1 MPSPCFLMEGSRLFA
16 TIRAIDYYL
25 PARTVTNADLV
36 RQFPAWAAE
45 TVESKTGIRTRHI
58 AAENELA
65 SDLAVEAARKLF
77 RSGACAP
84 SDIDYILLCTQ
95 SPDYLIP
102 TTACLV
108 QQRLGVPNS
117 AGALDFNLGCSGFVY
132 GLSLAKGLVETGEAR
147 NVLLLTCE
155 TYSKHMDPGDV
166 NVRSIFGDAAAATL
180 IQTRP
185 DGPGGGLPWIGPFVY
200 GTDGSGESTLIV
212 RRGSL
217 RDGASGA
224 ANAESRA
231 DQPAALFMDGPAI
244 FSFTLNAVPD
254 SVHKLLAK
262 ARIGLDDVDLFV
274 FHQAN
279 RFMLEHLR
287 RKLQIP
293 SEKFVYAMEDCGNT
307 VSSTIPIA
315 LCRALQEGRIRPGS
329 RLMLVGFGVGYSWCA
344 AMVRWSH
351 GSASAPLAGNST

>member
-1 MPSPCFLMEGSRLFA
+1 VRGTGNDLYA
-16 TIRAIDYYL
+16 AIRAIESHL
-25 PARTVTNADLV
+25 PKGVLTNEDLV
-36 RQFPAWAAE
+36 QQFPVWTAE
-45 TVESKTGIRTRHI
+45 SVESKTGIRTRHI

-65 SDLAVEAARKLF
+65 SDLAVEAARKIF
-77 RSGACAP
+77 RSGVCAP
-84 SDIDYILLCTQ
+84 SDIDFILLCTQ

-108 QQRLGVPNS
+108 QQRLGVPRS

-147 NVLLLTCE
+147 SVLLLTCE
-155 TYSKHMDPGDV
+155 TYSKHMDPGDF

-180 IQTRP
+180 VQAQP
-185 DGPGGGLPWIGPFVY
+185 DGPGDGLPWIGPFVY
-200 GTDGSGESTLIV
+200 GTDGSGASTLIV

-217 RDGASGA
+217 RDRASQGQ
-224 ANAESRA
+224 NVGDPGGGQSG
-231 DQPAALFMDGPAI
+231 ALFMDGPAV
-244 FSFTLNAVPD
+244 FSFTLKVVPD
-254 SVHKLLAK
+254 SVHQLLTK

-287 RKLQIP
+287 RKLEIP
-293 SEKFVYAMEDCGNT
+293 GEKFVYAMEDCGNT
-307 VSSTIPIA
+307 VSPTIPIA
-315 LCRALQEGRIRPGS
+315 LHRALQEGRIRPGS

-344 AMVRWSH
+344 AMVQWSSGS
-351 GSASAPLAGNST
+351 GSASLLGRST